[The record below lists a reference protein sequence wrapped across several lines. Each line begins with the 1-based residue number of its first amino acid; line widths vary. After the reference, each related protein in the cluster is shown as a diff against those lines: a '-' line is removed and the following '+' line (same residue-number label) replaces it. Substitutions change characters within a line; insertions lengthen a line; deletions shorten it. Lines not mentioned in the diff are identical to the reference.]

1 MMAYMNITFCDSFPL
16 GISNNYMASNN
27 CATYTKFGTKPV
39 HIYALLSDIMQNKNN
54 QEICLSPPRSY

>member
-39 HIYALLSDIMQNKNN
+39 HIYALLSDIMQNKKGD
-54 QEICLSPPRSY
+54 LSSKAVKKL